1 MSQLS
6 LEEQLNR
13 LKDKYL
19 SSKNQEFSNVHLS
32 KVKKKKKKK
41 KKLIILE
48 KERCRCRLE
57 REDTKKIDDKI
68 EKLKKELIDVMKE
81 E

>member
-32 KVKKKKKKK
+32 KVK

>member
-6 LEEQLNR
+6 LEERLNR

-19 SSKNQEFSNVHLS
+19 SSKNQEFPNVHSS
-32 KVKKKKKKK
+32 KVKKKK

>member
-1 MSQLS
+1 MSQFS
-6 LEEQLNR
+6 LEERLNR

-32 KVKKKKKKK
+32 KVKKKKKK
-41 KKLIILE
+41 LIILE

-57 REDTKKIDDKI
+57 GSVKY
-68 EKLKKELIDVMKE
+68 LV
-81 E
+81 

>member
-6 LEEQLNR
+6 LEERLNR

-19 SSKNQEFSNVHLS
+19 SSKNQKFSNVHLS
-32 KVKKKKKKK
+32 KVKKKK

>member
-1 MSQLS
+1 MSQFS
-6 LEEQLNR
+6 LEERLNR

-32 KVKKKKKKK
+32 KVK

>member
-1 MSQLS
+1 MCLH
-6 LEEQLNR
+6 
-13 LKDKYL
+13 KIFYTT
-19 SSKNQEFSNVHLS
+19 
-32 KVKKKKKKK
+32 
-41 KKLIILE
+41 
-48 KERCRCRLE
+48 LE

>member
-32 KVKKKKKKK
+32 KE
-41 KKLIILE
+41 E
-48 KERCRCRLE
+48 KEE
-57 REDTKKIDDKI
+57 INNT
-68 EKLKKELIDVMKE
+68 
-81 E
+81 

>member
-1 MSQLS
+1 MFTQ
-6 LEEQLNR
+6 
-13 LKDKYL
+13 
-19 SSKNQEFSNVHLS
+19 V
-32 KVKKKKKKK
+32 KKKK

>member
-1 MSQLS
+1 MMSQLS

-32 KVKKKKKKK
+32 
-41 KKLIILE
+41 
-48 KERCRCRLE
+48 
-57 REDTKKIDDKI
+57 
-68 EKLKKELIDVMKE
+68 
-81 E
+81 

>member
-6 LEEQLNR
+6 LEERLNR

-19 SSKNQEFSNVHLS
+19 SSKNQEFSNVHSS
-32 KVKKKKKKK
+32 KVK

>member
-6 LEEQLNR
+6 LVERLNR

-32 KVKKKKKKK
+32 KVKKKK

>member
-6 LEEQLNR
+6 LEERLNR

-19 SSKNQEFSNVHLS
+19 SSKNQEFSNVHSS
-32 KVKKKKKKK
+32 KVKKKK

-57 REDTKKIDDKI
+57 RRY
-68 EKLKKELIDVMKE
+68 
-81 E
+81 

>member
-6 LEEQLNR
+6 LEERLNR

-32 KVKKKKKKK
+32 KVKKKKKK
-41 KKLIILE
+41 
-48 KERCRCRLE
+48 CRCRLE
-57 REDTKKIDDKI
+57 RENTKKIDDKI

>member
-6 LEEQLNR
+6 LEERLNR

-32 KVKKKKKKK
+32 KVK